1 MNVELQQLQ
10 VGETFVTTGSIM
22 YDAVFVAGGRQSVGT
37 LRMDGDAVHFLNE
50 AFRHCKPL
58 AAAGEGVELL
68 RASQVRGVELAGGEN
83 GGRLVADE
91 GVITGGGGDLA
102 ALRDEFKAAIAR
114 HRFWGRKQKDHVP
127 A

>member
-1 MNVELQQLQ
+1 
-10 VGETFVTTGSIM
+10 M
-22 YDAVFVAGGRQSVGT
+22 YDAVIVAGGRQSVGT

-68 RASQVRGVELAGGEN
+68 RESQVRGVELAGGEN

-102 ALRDEFKAAIAR
+102 ALLDEFKAAIAR